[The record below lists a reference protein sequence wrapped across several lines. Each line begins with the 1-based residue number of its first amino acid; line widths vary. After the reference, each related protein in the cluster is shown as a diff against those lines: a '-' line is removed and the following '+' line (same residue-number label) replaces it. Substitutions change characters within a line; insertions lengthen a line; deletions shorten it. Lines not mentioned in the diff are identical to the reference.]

1 MTSQPGWQTIA
12 IRILLRSTKN
22 KITNDKNG
30 ENIPHLQIIEVILV
44 HCIIVHINYQ
54 QDSRVLFTFVPN
66 KSFGQLLDISRK
78 ILNFKKTF
86 GSELP
91 YIEVW
96 FTDEKSKPLEIAN
109 EINITLLINST
120 IIYKKSNALFSS
132 TSRSNISIR
141 LWIFAFC

>member
-22 KITNDKNG
+22 KISNDKNG
-30 ENIPHLQIIEVILV
+30 ENIPHLKITEVILV
-44 HCIIVHINYQ
+44 HCIIVNINYQ

-66 KSFGQLLDISRK
+66 KSFGQLSDISRK

-96 FTDEKSKPLEIAN
+96 FTDEKSEPLEIAN

-120 IIYKKSNALFSS
+120 IIYKKVMRYSVQPIDL
-132 TSRSNISIR
+132 
-141 LWIFAFC
+141 IFV

>member
-1 MTSQPGWQTIA
+1 MTPQPGWQTVA

-22 KITNDKNG
+22 KIANDKNG
-30 ENIPHLQIIEVILV
+30 ENIPHLEITEVLLV
-44 HCIIVHINYQ
+44 HCIIVNINYQ

-86 GSELP
+86 GLELP

-96 FTDEKSKPLEIAN
+96 FNDGKSKPLEIAN

-132 TSRSNISIR
+132 TNRSNICIR
-141 LWIFAFC
+141 LWIFAFS